1 MNSQTDAGTEII
13 FTLDVKREELRVEYG
28 RSLTKG
34 SRKSHQLV
42 ADERSL
48 SKEPNIYD
56 SVWPLVS
63 SQFVSGGWRTSWRR
77 MLKFSRSP
85 MWGAHLHERVS
96 CQARG
101 IARLYTS
108 TYKREEKGLLACA
121 CLYTAKIGTEEGYWR
136 AGDGW
141 KGKGKGTKQRRSR
154 EEDLWNERGH
164 GLPMPL
170 HKHPWWTCNVCCTR
184 ELMLIV
190 GVRDYFARVSCYYF
204 GIVLLIPQ
212 SPRHPILWLATGWKE
227 FCYSWKGQRIHYHLR
242 ETSTIICLF
251 LLRFMEF
258 NGNYFMI
265 IGNEIRFA
273 LIFASFY
280 ILLNLEDSRYFDR
293 WQVVNGMIEIL
304 LLIEK
309 LGIIC

>member
-1 MNSQTDAGTEII
+1 MNSQTDAGTKII
-13 FTLDVKREELRVEYG
+13 FTLNVKREELRVEYG
-28 RSLTKG
+28 HSLTKG

-108 TYKREEKGLLACA
+108 TYEREEKGLFACA

-141 KGKGKGTKQRRSR
+141 KRKGKGTKQRRSR
-154 EEDLWNERGH
+154 EDLWNEGGH

-212 SPRHPILWLATGWKE
+212 SPRYPILWLATGWKE
-227 FCYSWKGQRIHYHLR
+227 FCYSWKGQRIHYRLR
-242 ETSTIICLF
+242 ETLTIIWLF
-251 LLRFMEF
+251 LLRFMDS
-258 NGNYFMI
+258 NGNYFMVI
-265 IGNEIRFA
+265 RNEIRYA

-280 ILLNLEDSRYFDR
+280 VLLNLKDIRYFDR
-293 WQVVNGMIEIL
+293 WQVINGMIEIL